1 MARPT
6 RKIPVPYLRENN
18 GVFKMRWTVRENG
31 KNSEYQITLG
41 KIDKRLAELIC
52 AASKTAFADRA
63 EFPEE
68 IRNDPV
74 LARYLAVK
82 TNVDTSIPEPK
93 LINDYY
99 AHMATKCKSDWP
111 VTVRYHLR
119 DALNH
124 MGSLINA
131 TPATILAFLDAVNLR
146 TSNATRNRA
155 YISLSGFY
163 KWLRTIKRV
172 PKHYDPLEN
181 IGQIAEERNPEGIVI
196 WEGHEIRSLLRRAR
210 RRKDGIAVWIAI
222 LAGLRRSE
230 IAALKWDNVTE
241 SYIIVEKSKTG
252 KKRQVPMSPILYRE
266 LMRFKEHPEEYGK
279 SKLKYREK
287 GKIREEVRLADYRKS
302 GLVVPWPVNL
312 GGWKTAARRMVE
324 LHLPELFPKLHKTSP
339 EKFGWNPF
347 RHTFAS
353 RHAQE
358 GLSLDIIAA
367 WLGDSPQVCK
377 EHYARYV
384 PKNMRDTR
392 IDAADNKIA
401 I

>member
-6 RKIPVPYLRENN
+6 RKIPVPYLRENR
-18 GVFKMRWTVRENG
+18 GVFKLRWTVRENN
-31 KNSEYQITLG
+31 KNIEYQITLG
-41 KIDKRLAELIC
+41 KIDKNFAELIC
-52 AASKTAFADRA
+52 AASKTAFAERT

-68 IRNDPV
+68 IRDDPG
-74 LARYLAVK
+74 LLRYLAK
-82 TNVDTSIPEPK
+82 KADVDISVPESR
-93 LINDYY
+93 LIDNYY
-99 AHMATKCKSDWP
+99 AHMTAKCKSDWP
-111 VTVRYHLR
+111 VTVRCHLK
-119 DALNH
+119 DGLKY
-124 MGSLINA
+124 MGTVLNA
-131 TPATILAFLDAVNLR
+131 TSAAILSFLDAVNLR

-155 YISLSGFY
+155 LMALSGFY

-172 PKHYDPLEN
+172 PKGYNPLEN

-196 WEGHEIRSLLRRAR
+196 WEGHEVRSLLRRAR
-210 RRKDGIAVWIAI
+210 RRKDGIAVWIAV

-252 KKRQVPMSPILYRE
+252 KKRQVPMSPMLYHE
-266 LMRFKEHPEEYGK
+266 LMRFRDRPEEYGK
-279 SKLKYREK
+279 TKIKYKEK
-287 GKIREEVRLADYRKS
+287 GKAREEVRLADYRKS
-302 GLVVPWPVNL
+302 GLVVPWPVNH

-324 LHLPELFPKLHKTSP
+324 LHLPGLFPKLYKTNP
-339 EKFGWNPF
+339 EKFGWNAF

-392 IDAADNKIA
+392 IDMADKRIA
-401 I
+401 N